1 MRRQRRP
8 CTASAASAAFA
19 VHATYRYA
27 HTAHA
32 HVACAEWHVA
42 KRGALVRLVTER
54 DFNAS
59 KEKAQTLSRGT
70 ATVLYI

>member
-1 MRRQRRP
+1 MHRMRRQRRIRCP
-8 CTASAASAAFA
+8 C
-19 VHATYRYA
+19 HLDA

-42 KRGALVRLVTER
+42 NRGALVRLVTEP

-70 ATVLYI
+70 ATVPYIVPYI